1 MAVLEKIQEINLRVA
16 DLIKQQQQF
25 KAQAQNWEHLYKEA
39 TDIQKRLLNQ
49 NTETA
54 KANDELRQELDS
66 VKSNLNTSEQE
77 QSQWLETMTQLEA
90 EATTLKSQLQTSQSE
105 LTNLRAQ
112 QEQQLSMHF
121 GAEKE
126 QEQLKALSEDL
137 KEQLHASQQLN
148 GELQSELQLA
158 KINLVEEQA
167 ILNGIRQQNGS
178 LEKELNQLKEKYQH
192 EISELH
198 SQQAALTQQ
207 LDKAGAEQRM
217 LQENLLAISE
227 SENKKIMA
235 LELLQQQLEEMETK
249 SSLPVEPVE
258 SEHLN
263 SRIAQLMAHIANLEF
278 EKELLKQN
286 QISHPVPVIKEE
298 AAPVQPEAA
307 GNQHQMEFLYAELK
321 ASQAANSE
329 LERQIHQYI
338 ERLAT
343 QQSAT
348 KEESTELKNLAEQNK
363 IVKLAEAIEGNTVAS
378 NIELK
383 QKLNEMIKEVDRCI
397 AKLSS

>member
-49 NTETA
+49 NTDTA
-54 KANDELRQELDS
+54 RINDELRQELDAL
-66 VKSNLNTSEQE
+66 KSNLNASEQE
-77 QSQWLETMTQLEA
+77 QSQWLDTMSQLET
-90 EATTLKSQLQTSQSE
+90 EAATWKSQLQSAQSE
-105 LTNLRAQ
+105 LVNLRAQ

-148 GELQSELQLA
+148 GELQSEVQLA

-167 ILNGIRQQNGS
+167 LLNNTKQQNVS
-178 LEKELNQLKEKYQH
+178 LDKELNLLKEKYQH
-192 EISELH
+192 EISALH
-198 SQQAALTQQ
+198 SQHAALTQQ
-207 LDKAGAEQRM
+207 LDKSGAEQRM
-217 LQENLLAISE
+217 LQDNLLALSE
-227 SENKKIMA
+227 SENKKILA
-235 LELLQQQLEEMETK
+235 LELLQQQLEEMEM
-249 SSLPVEPVE
+249 SSDLPVEPVE
-258 SEHLN
+258 SEHLT
-263 SRIAQLMAHIANLEF
+263 SRIAQLMAQIANLEF
-278 EKELLKQN
+278 EKDLMKQN
-286 QISHPVPVIKEE
+286 RVSHPIAVVQEE
-298 AAPVQPEAA
+298 VTPIHPEAA
-307 GNQHQMEFLYAELK
+307 GNHHQMEFLYAELK
-321 ASQAANSE
+321 ASQVTNSE

-343 QQSAT
+343 QQAAT